1 MWTPCLRFL
10 KGQST
15 LGSRGA
21 LQLEGLEAG
30 RPESF
35 LEEVSTTR
43 SLARP
48 RQLGQMGI
56 PGLNNV
62 LRTLEM
68 LGGGLVVKD
77 DVGNPELAVRIKED
91 LHLEN
96 LV

>member
-1 MWTPCLRFL
+1 
-10 KGQST
+10 
-15 LGSRGA
+15 
-21 LQLEGLEAG
+21 
-30 RPESF
+30 
-35 LEEVSTTR
+35 
-43 SLARP
+43 
-48 RQLGQMGI
+48 MGI

-62 LRTLEM
+62 LRTLET